1 MHLSPQFVA
10 WCNVICDVCSTIAAV
25 MSILIYWHVKWGK
38 VKATVEQVVTR
49 TVEDLER
56 ATAPTERIE
65 KPAEDTSPT
74 IKVVPFEAP
83 DLPPLKD
90 SEK

>member
-10 WCNVICDVCSTIAAV
+10 WCDVICDVCSTIAAT
-25 MSILIYWHVKWGK
+25 MSILIYCHIKWGR
-38 VKATVEQVVTR
+38 VRTTVEQVVTR

-56 ATAPTERIE
+56 ANAPTERIQ
-65 KPAEDTSPT
+65 KPTEEANP
-74 IKVVPFEAP
+74 IIHVVPFETP